1 MQEEYEQI
9 EEQLDSLKE
18 ELKAVQIECK
28 ALEDSIYFSIEADD
42 QKALKAV
49 RDLSSLSYEND
60 YNQNYRHS
68 LESRASR
75 TTPVR
80 AIEYANRAEQPEK
93 EIKISEN
100 RSTVKSTGSP
110 ETFKEN
116 NIFLTSMAEKEDT
129 KLVEP
134 NTEPADTA
142 PNFETF
148 EATSSGEGIGGKNNR
163 NYEKEKTSAKRSAEK
178 PAEAKDSQTSTGGF
192 PNKEPQDEQPSN
204 VRSGDDNQET
214 PPPSPYEVKNLEGQP
229 EAEVVQQHTA
239 IASSVQTAKRRNN
252 SKGKSNSESGMS
264 NARVKNKSNGGGNT
278 RNK

>member
-9 EEQLDSLKE
+9 EEQLESLKE

-68 LESRASR
+68 LESRASS

-80 AIEYANRAEQPEK
+80 AIEYANRTEQPEK
-93 EIKISEN
+93 EINISEN

-142 PNFETF
+142 QNFETF

-192 PNKEPQDEQPSN
+192 PNKKPQDAQPKN
-204 VRSGDDNQET
+204 VKTGNDNPET
-214 PPPSPYEVKNLEGQP
+214 PSHSPFEVKNLEGQP
-229 EAEVVQQHTA
+229 EMEPQHIA
-239 IASSVQTAKRRNN
+239 IANSAQTAKRRNN
-252 SKGKSNSESGMS
+252 SKGKSHSKSGMS
-264 NARVKNKSNGGGNT
+264 NAHVKNKSNGGGNT
-278 RNK
+278 RNN